1 MSLFHLNWLA
11 KQRRRLNEQCY
22 ELYRILDAP
31 RVWYSIN
38 TDCHDQY
45 DDVTSA
51 SFPTGYI
58 FTFNIALSLVVLLA
72 VIYSE
77 RPLDFAVFPTVILV
91 ATLLRLALN
100 VASTR
105 VVLLNGHNGTDAAG
119 QVIKS
124 FGEVVIGGN
133 YTVGIVV
140 FIILVVI
147 NFVVVTK
154 GAGRVSEVSA
164 RFTLDALPGK
174 QMAIDADLNAGLI
187 NQEQAIKR
195 RTEVAQE
202 ADFYGSMDGASK
214 FVRGD
219 AIAGIL
225 VLIINI
231 VGGLIIGIF
240 QYNMNFNDAVH
251 NYILLTVGDGL
262 VAQVPSLLLST
273 AAAIIVTRVSSAQN
287 MGQAVISQVFAKPR
301 SLVIAAAII
310 GLIGIIPGMPH
321 IAFILLSAGLA
332 GIAYLF
338 INQEKVKRDQQ
349 DKEQNEFSQISDSK
363 LSELSWDDV
372 NPVDVI
378 GLEVGYRLIPM
389 VDNAQGGIL
398 LSRIKGVRKKIS
410 QELGFLIPSVHV
422 RDNLDLKP
430 NHYRLS
436 LAGVIMGESMIHP
449 DKWLAINP
457 GQVFG
462 NLEGIP
468 TRDPA
473 FGMDAV
479 WINENQKEKAHT
491 LGYTVVDASTVVA
504 THLSMILEQNSQQLL
519 GYEETQQ
526 LLDKLAISSPKL
538 VKELVPD
545 GLTLGMVSKV
555 LQGLLSEHIPLTDI
569 RTIVETLA
577 EYASKSKDTEYLI
590 SQVRIALSRL
600 ITQKISGLN
609 EELPIITLKPELEQL
624 LHNTLQ
630 NSGHGGV
637 SFEPGMADK
646 IQQALIQF
654 AAQQQA
660 KQESSVLVVQPS
672 IRTVLAR
679 FVRTIS
685 SDFHVLSYQEIPDNK
700 QIRIIGTVG

>member
-1 MSLFHLNWLA
+1 MNNVMNYIEYWMRQGFGTPL
-11 KQRRRLNEQCY
+11 
-22 ELYRILDAP
+22 ILIVMISMMMLPLPPFLLD
-31 RVWYSIN
+31 I
-38 TDCHDQY
+38 
-45 DDVTSA
+45 
-51 SFPTGYI
+51 F

-338 INQEKVKRDQQ
+338 INQEKIKREQQ
-349 DKEQNEFSQISDSK
+349 DKEQNEFSQTSDSK
-363 LSELSWDDV
+363 QSELSWDDV

-457 GQVFG
+457 GQIFG

-624 LHNTLQ
+624 LHNTIQ

>member
-1 MSLFHLNWLA
+1 MNNIMNYIEYWMRQGFGTPL
-11 KQRRRLNEQCY
+11 
-22 ELYRILDAP
+22 ILIVMISMMMLPLPPFLLD
-31 RVWYSIN
+31 I
-38 TDCHDQY
+38 
-45 DDVTSA
+45 
-51 SFPTGYI
+51 F

-338 INQEKVKRDQQ
+338 INQEKVKREQQ
-349 DKEQNEFSQISDSK
+349 DKEQNEFSQTSDSK

-457 GQVFG
+457 GQIFG

-468 TRDPA
+468 ARDPA

-624 LHNTLQ
+624 LHNTIQ

>member
-1 MSLFHLNWLA
+1 MTNVLHYLHYWMRQGLGTPLMLVIMLSMMMLPLPPFL
-11 KQRRRLNEQCY
+11 
-22 ELYRILDAP
+22 LD
-31 RVWYSIN
+31 I
-38 TDCHDQY
+38 
-45 DDVTSA
+45 
-51 SFPTGYI
+51 F

-77 RPLDFAVFPTVILV
+77 RPLDFAVFPTVILL

-105 VVLLNGHNGTDAAG
+105 VVLLHGHNGTHAAG
-119 QVIKS
+119 QVIES

-133 YTVGIVV
+133 YTVGLVV

-164 RFTLDALPGK
+164 RFTLDSLPGK

-219 AIAGIL
+219 AVAGIL
-225 VLIINI
+225 VLVINI
-231 VGGLIIGIF
+231 VGGLIIGIL
-240 QYNMNFNDAVH
+240 QHGMTLTDALH
-251 NYILLTVGDGL
+251 NYILLTIGDGL
-262 VAQVPSLLLST
+262 VAQVPSLILST

-287 MGQAVISQVFAKPR
+287 MGNAVITQVFSKPR
-301 SLVIAAAII
+301 SLIIAAAII
-310 GLIGIIPGMPH
+310 GMIGIIPGMPH
-321 IAFILLSAGLA
+321 IAFLLLAAGLG

-338 INQEKVKRDQQ
+338 INQEKETRKMQVDHEADLIQAA
-349 DKEQNEFSQISDSK
+349 DPTAT
-363 LSELSWDDV
+363 ELSWDDV

-378 GLEVGYRLIPM
+378 SLEVGYRLIPL
-389 VDNAQGGIL
+389 VDNAQGGVL

-410 QELGFLIPSVHV
+410 QELGFLIPSVHI

-436 LAGVIMGESMIHP
+436 LAGVIMGEAAIHP
-449 DKWLAINP
+449 DRWLAINP

-462 NLEGIP
+462 ELEGIQG
-468 TRDPA
+468 RDPA

-479 WINENQKEKAHT
+479 WINESQKEQAHT

-504 THLSMILEQNSQQLL
+504 THLSQILDLNSQQLL

-545 GLTLGMVSKV
+545 GLSLGMVSKV
-555 LQGLLSEHIPLTDI
+555 LQGLLLEHIPLTDI

-577 EYASKSKDTEYLI
+577 ENAPKSKETEFLI
-590 SQVRIALSRL
+590 SQVRISLSRL

-624 LHNTLQ
+624 LQNTIQ
-630 NSGHGGV
+630 SSGSAGV

-646 IQQALIQF
+646 IQTSLAQF
-654 AAQQQA
+654 AAQQQS
-660 KQESSVLVVQPS
+660 KQESTVLVVQPG
-672 IRTVLAR
+672 IRAVLAR
-679 FVRTIS
+679 FVRNIS
-685 SDFHVLSYQEIPDNK
+685 NDFHVLSYQEIPDNK

>member
-1 MSLFHLNWLA
+1 MNYIEYWMRQGFGTPL
-11 KQRRRLNEQCY
+11 
-22 ELYRILDAP
+22 ILIVMISMMMLPLPPFLLD
-31 RVWYSIN
+31 I
-38 TDCHDQY
+38 
-45 DDVTSA
+45 
-51 SFPTGYI
+51 F

-338 INQEKVKRDQQ
+338 INQEKVKREQQ
-349 DKEQNEFSQISDSK
+349 DKEQNEFSQTSDSK

-457 GQVFG
+457 GQIFG

-624 LHNTLQ
+624 LHNTIQ

>member
-1 MSLFHLNWLA
+1 MNNVMNYIEYWMRQGFGTPL
-11 KQRRRLNEQCY
+11 
-22 ELYRILDAP
+22 ILIVMISMMMLPLPPFLLD
-31 RVWYSIN
+31 I
-38 TDCHDQY
+38 
-45 DDVTSA
+45 
-51 SFPTGYI
+51 F

-338 INQEKVKRDQQ
+338 INKEKVKRERQ

-363 LSELSWDDV
+363 VSELSWDDV

-685 SDFHVLSYQEIPDNK
+685 NDFHVLSYQEIPDNK

>member
-1 MSLFHLNWLA
+1 MIAALHYIQFWMRQGLGTPLMLVIMLSMMMLPLPTFL
-11 KQRRRLNEQCY
+11 
-22 ELYRILDAP
+22 LD
-31 RVWYSIN
+31 V
-38 TDCHDQY
+38 
-45 DDVTSA
+45 
-51 SFPTGYI
+51 F

-77 RPLDFAVFPTVILV
+77 RPLDFAVFPTVILL

-119 QVIKS
+119 QVIQS

-133 YTVGIVV
+133 YTVGLVV

-164 RFTLDALPGK
+164 RFTLDSLPGK

-195 RTEVAQE
+195 RTDVAQE

-219 AIAGIL
+219 AVAGIL
-225 VLIINI
+225 VLVINI
-231 VGGLIIGIF
+231 VGGLIIGVL
-240 QYNMNFNDAVH
+240 QHGMSLTDALH
-251 NYILLTVGDGL
+251 NYILLTIGDGL
-262 VAQVPSLLLST
+262 VAQVPSIVLST

-287 MGQAVISQVFAKPR
+287 MGKEVLSQVFANPR
-301 SLVIAAAII
+301 SLIIASAII

-321 IAFILLSAGLA
+321 IAFILLAAGLA

-338 INQEKVKRDQQ
+338 IKQAKEKKDLQIN
-349 DKEQNEFSQISDSK
+349 KENELTQMKDPVA
-363 LSELSWDDV
+363 SELSWDDV

-378 GLEVGYRLIPM
+378 SLEVGYRLIPL
-389 VDNAQGGIL
+389 VDSAQGGVL
-398 LSRIKGVRKKIS
+398 LSRIKGVRKKTS
-410 QELGFLIPSVHV
+410 QELGFLIPSVHI

-430 NHYRLS
+430 DHYRIS
-436 LAGVIMGESMIHP
+436 LAGVVMGESAIHP

-462 NLEGIP
+462 ALEGIP
-468 TRDPA
+468 GRDPA
-473 FGMDAV
+473 FGMEAV
-479 WINENQKEKAHT
+479 WINENQKEQAHT

-504 THLSMILEQNSQQLL
+504 THLSQIVDLNSQQLL

-526 LLDKLAISSPKL
+526 LLDKLAVNSPKL
-538 VKELVPD
+538 VKELVPE
-545 GLTLGMVSKV
+545 GLSLGMVSKV
-555 LQGLLSEHIPLTDI
+555 LQGLLIERIPLTDI

-577 EYASKSKDTEYLI
+577 ENAPKSKDSEFLI

-600 ITQKISGLN
+600 ITQKISGLD

-624 LHNTLQ
+624 LQSTIQ
-630 NSGHGGV
+630 NSGTGGV

-646 IQQALIQF
+646 IQNSLAQF

-660 KQESSVLVVQPS
+660 KQESSVLVVQPA
-672 IRTVLAR
+672 IRSVLAR
-679 FVRTIS
+679 FVRNIS
-685 SDFHVLSYQEIPDNK
+685 NDFHVLSYQEIPDNK

>member
-1 MSLFHLNWLA
+1 MIAALNFINHWMRQGLGTP
-11 KQRRRLNEQCY
+11 LV
-22 ELYRILDAP
+22 LVIMLSMMMLPLPPFLLDM
-31 RVWYSIN
+31 
-38 TDCHDQY
+38 
-45 DDVTSA
+45 
-51 SFPTGYI
+51 F

-77 RPLDFAVFPTVILV
+77 RPLDFAVFPTVILI
-91 ATLLRLALN
+91 ATLLRLSLN

-105 VVLLNGHNGTDAAG
+105 VVLLNGHTGTDAAG

-133 YTVGIVV
+133 YTVGLVV

-164 RFTLDALPGK
+164 RFTLDSLPGK

-195 RTEVAQE
+195 RTDVAKE

-219 AIAGIL
+219 AVAGIL
-225 VLIINI
+225 VLVINI
-231 VGGLIIGIF
+231 VGGLIIGIL
-240 QYNMNFNDAVH
+240 QHGMSLTNALH
-251 NYILLTVGDGL
+251 NYILLTIGDGL
-262 VAQVPSLLLST
+262 VAQVPSLVLST

-287 MGQAVISQVFAKPR
+287 MGSEVFTQVFSNPR
-301 SLVIAAAII
+301 SLIIASAII
-310 GLIGIIPGMPH
+310 GLIGLIPGMPH
-321 IAFILLSAGLA
+321 IAFILLSVGLA

-338 INQEKVKRDQQ
+338 IKQAKAKTEQAKEESQLTQVKDP
-349 DKEQNEFSQISDSK
+349 IA
-363 LSELSWDDV
+363 SELSWDDV

-378 GLEVGYRLIPM
+378 SLEVGYRLIPL
-389 VDNAQGGIL
+389 VDSEQGGVL
-398 LSRIKGVRKKIS
+398 LSRIKGVRKKTS
-410 QELGFLIPSVHV
+410 QELGFLIPSVHI

-436 LAGVIMGESMIHP
+436 LAGVVMGEAAIHP

-462 NLEGIP
+462 VLEGIN
-468 TRDPA
+468 TQDPS
-473 FGMDAV
+473 FGMEAV
-479 WINENQKEKAHT
+479 WINENQKEQAHT

-504 THLSMILEQNSQQLL
+504 THLSQILEYNSQQLL

-555 LQGLLSEHIPLTDI
+555 LQGLLVEHIPLTDI
-569 RTIVETLA
+569 RTIIETLA
-577 EYASKSKDTEYLI
+577 ENAPKSKESDFLI

-624 LHNTLQ
+624 LQNTIQ
-630 NSGHGGV
+630 HSGPGGV

-646 IQQALIQF
+646 IQQSLLQF
-654 AAQQQA
+654 AAQQQE
-660 KQESSVLVVQPS
+660 KQERSVLVVQPG
-672 IRTVLAR
+672 IRAVLAR
-679 FVRTIS
+679 FVRNIS
-685 SDFHVLSYQEIPDNK
+685 NDFHVLSYQEIPDNK
-700 QIRIIGTVG
+700 QIRIVGTVG

>member
-1 MSLFHLNWLA
+1 MNNIMNYIEYWMRQGFGTPL
-11 KQRRRLNEQCY
+11 
-22 ELYRILDAP
+22 ILIVMISMMMLPLPPFLLD
-31 RVWYSIN
+31 I
-38 TDCHDQY
+38 
-45 DDVTSA
+45 
-51 SFPTGYI
+51 F

-240 QYNMNFNDAVH
+240 QYNMNFNDAAH

-338 INQEKVKRDQQ
+338 INQEKVKREQQ
-349 DKEQNEFSQISDSK
+349 DKEQNEFSQTSDSK

-457 GQVFG
+457 GQIFG

-624 LHNTLQ
+624 LHNTIQ

>member
-1 MSLFHLNWLA
+1 MNNVMNYIEYWMRQGFGTPL
-11 KQRRRLNEQCY
+11 
-22 ELYRILDAP
+22 ILIVMISMMMLPLPPFLLD
-31 RVWYSIN
+31 I
-38 TDCHDQY
+38 
-45 DDVTSA
+45 
-51 SFPTGYI
+51 F

-338 INQEKVKRDQQ
+338 INQEKIKREQQ
-349 DKEQNEFSQISDSK
+349 DKEQNEFSQTSDSK
-363 LSELSWDDV
+363 QSELSWDDV

-685 SDFHVLSYQEIPDNK
+685 NDFHVLSYQEIPDNK

>member
-1 MSLFHLNWLA
+1 MMMLPLPPFL
-11 KQRRRLNEQCY
+11 
-22 ELYRILDAP
+22 LD
-31 RVWYSIN
+31 I
-38 TDCHDQY
+38 
-45 DDVTSA
+45 
-51 SFPTGYI
+51 F

-338 INQEKVKRDQQ
+338 INQEKVKREQQ
-349 DKEQNEFSQISDSK
+349 DKEQNEFSQTSDSK

-685 SDFHVLSYQEIPDNK
+685 NDFHVLSYQEIPDNK

>member
-1 MSLFHLNWLA
+1 MNNVMNYIEYWMRQGFGTPL
-11 KQRRRLNEQCY
+11 
-22 ELYRILDAP
+22 ILIVMISMMMLPLPPFLLD
-31 RVWYSIN
+31 I
-38 TDCHDQY
+38 
-45 DDVTSA
+45 
-51 SFPTGYI
+51 F

-338 INQEKVKRDQQ
+338 INQEKVKREKQ
-349 DKEQNEFSQISDSK
+349 DKEQNEFSQTSDSK

-685 SDFHVLSYQEIPDNK
+685 NDFHVLSYQEIPDNK

>member
-1 MSLFHLNWLA
+1 MNNVINYIEYWMRQGFGTPL
-11 KQRRRLNEQCY
+11 
-22 ELYRILDAP
+22 ILIVMISMMMLPLPPFLLD
-31 RVWYSIN
+31 I
-38 TDCHDQY
+38 
-45 DDVTSA
+45 
-51 SFPTGYI
+51 F

-338 INQEKVKRDQQ
+338 IKQEKVKREKQ
-349 DKEQNEFSQISDSK
+349 DKEQNEFSQVSDSK
-363 LSELSWDDV
+363 VSELSWDDV

-378 GLEVGYRLIPM
+378 GLEVGYRLISM

-436 LAGVIMGESMIHP
+436 LAGVVMGESMIHP

-462 NLEGIP
+462 DLEGIP

-479 WINENQKEKAHT
+479 WISESQKEQAHT

-526 LLDKLAISSPKL
+526 LLDKLALSSPKL

-545 GLTLGMVSKV
+545 GLSLGMVSKV

-624 LHNTLQ
+624 LHNTIQ
-630 NSGHGGV
+630 SSGHGGI

-646 IQQALIQF
+646 IQQALVQF

-685 SDFHVLSYQEIPDNK
+685 NDFHVLSYQEIPDNK

>member
-1 MSLFHLNWLA
+1 MTAALHYLQYWMRQGLGTPLMLVIMLSMMMLPLPTFL
-11 KQRRRLNEQCY
+11 
-22 ELYRILDAP
+22 LD
-31 RVWYSIN
+31 I
-38 TDCHDQY
+38 
-45 DDVTSA
+45 
-51 SFPTGYI
+51 F

-77 RPLDFAVFPTVILV
+77 RPLDFAVFPTVILL

-119 QVIKS
+119 QVIRS

-133 YTVGIVV
+133 YTVGLVV

-195 RTEVAQE
+195 RTDVARE

-219 AIAGIL
+219 AVAGIL
-225 VLIINI
+225 VLVINI
-231 VGGLIIGIF
+231 VGGLIIGVLQHGMSIT
-240 QYNMNFNDAVH
+240 DALH
-251 NYILLTVGDGL
+251 NYILLTIGDGL
-262 VAQVPSLLLST
+262 VAQVPSIVLST

-287 MGQAVISQVFAKPR
+287 MGKEVLSQVFSNPR
-301 SLVIAAAII
+301 SIIIASAII

-338 INQEKVKRDQQ
+338 IKQAKEKTEQQ
-349 DKEQNEFSQISDSK
+349 VDKESELIQMKDPAVT
-363 LSELSWDDV
+363 ELSWDDV

-378 GLEVGYRLIPM
+378 SLEVGYRLIPL
-389 VDNAQGGIL
+389 VDSAQGGVL

-410 QELGFLIPSVHV
+410 QELGFLIPSVHI

-430 NHYRLS
+430 HHYRLS
-436 LAGVIMGESMIHP
+436 LAGVIMGESAIHP

-462 NLEGIP
+462 VLEGIP
-468 TRDPA
+468 GRDPA
-473 FGMDAV
+473 FGMEAV
-479 WINENQKEKAHT
+479 WINESQKEQAHT

-504 THLSMILEQNSQQLL
+504 THLSQILEQNSQQLL

-526 LLDKLAISSPKL
+526 LLDKLAVNSPKL
-538 VKELVPD
+538 VKELIPD
-545 GLTLGMVSKV
+545 GLSLGMVSKV
-555 LQGLLSEHIPLTDI
+555 LQGLLIEHIPLTDI
-569 RTIVETLA
+569 RTIVENLA
-577 EYASKSKDTEYLI
+577 ENAPKSKDTEFLI
-590 SQVRIALSRL
+590 SQVRISLSRL

-624 LHNTLQ
+624 LQNTIQ
-630 NSGHGGV
+630 NSGTSGV

-646 IQQALIQF
+646 IQQSLIQF

-660 KQESSVLVVQPS
+660 KQESSVLVVQPG
-672 IRTVLAR
+672 IRSVLAR
-679 FVRTIS
+679 FVRNIS
-685 SDFHVLSYQEIPDNK
+685 NDFHVLSYQEIPDNK
-700 QIRIIGTVG
+700 QIKIIGTVG

>member
-1 MSLFHLNWLA
+1 MRQGFGTPL
-11 KQRRRLNEQCY
+11 
-22 ELYRILDAP
+22 ILIVMISMMMLPLPPFLLD
-31 RVWYSIN
+31 I
-38 TDCHDQY
+38 
-45 DDVTSA
+45 
-51 SFPTGYI
+51 F

-338 INQEKVKRDQQ
+338 INQEKVKREQQ
-349 DKEQNEFSQISDSK
+349 DKEQNEFSQTSDSK

-685 SDFHVLSYQEIPDNK
+685 NDFHVLSYQEIPDNK

>member
-1 MSLFHLNWLA
+1 MSNTKSAWQHVQFWMRQGLGTPLMLVVM
-11 KQRRRLNEQCY
+11 LGMM
-22 ELYRILDAP
+22 ILP
-31 RVWYSIN
+31 LPPFLL
-38 TDCHDQY
+38 
-45 DDVTSA
+45 DV
-51 SFPTGYI
+51 F

-77 RPLDFAVFPTVILV
+77 RPLDFAVFPTVILL

-119 QVIKS
+119 HVIQS

-133 YTVGIVV
+133 YTVGLVV
-140 FIILVVI
+140 FMILLVI

-164 RFTLDALPGK
+164 RFTLDSLPGK

-195 RTEVAQE
+195 RLEVAQE

-219 AIAGIL
+219 AVAGIL
-225 VLIINI
+225 ILVVNII
-231 VGGLIIGIF
+231 GGLIIGVF
-240 QYNMNFNDAVH
+240 QHSMSISDALH
-251 NYILLTVGDGL
+251 NYILLTIGDGL
-262 VAQVPSLLLST
+262 VAQVPSLVLST

-287 MGQAVISQVFAKPR
+287 MGHAVISQVVANPR
-301 SLVIAAAII
+301 SLIIASAIL
-310 GLIGIIPGMPH
+310 GVIGIIPGMPH
-321 IAFILLSAGLA
+321 VAFVLLSVGLA
-332 GIAYLF
+332 GMAYLF
-338 INQEKVKRDQQ
+338 AQQEKEKQKKKVVKESEAPTAQTP
-349 DKEQNEFSQISDSK
+349 SMST
-363 LSELSWDDV
+363 ELSWDDV

-378 GLEVGYRLIPM
+378 SLEVGYRLIPL
-389 VDNAQGGIL
+389 VDNSQGGVL
-398 LSRIKGVRKKIS
+398 LARIKGIRKKIS

-430 NHYRLS
+430 NQYRIS
-436 LAGVIMGESMIHP
+436 LAGVIMGEAIIHP
-449 DKWLAINP
+449 DRSLAINS

-462 NLEGIP
+462 ELDGIKG
-468 TRDPA
+468 RDPA
-473 FGMDAV
+473 FGMEAV
-479 WINENQKEKAHT
+479 WITEGQKEQAHT
-491 LGYTVVDASTVVA
+491 LGYTVVDVSTVVA
-504 THLSMILEQNSQQLL
+504 THLSQILERNSQQLL

-545 GLTLGMVSKV
+545 GLTLGMVNKV
-555 LQGLLSEHIPLTDI
+555 LQGLLAEHIPLTDI

-577 EYASKSKDTEYLI
+577 EMAPKSKDSEFLI

-600 ITQKISGLN
+600 ITQKISGMN

-624 LHNTLQ
+624 LQNTIQ
-630 NSGHGGV
+630 SGNSNGV

-646 IQQALIQF
+646 IQHSLAQLAM
-654 AAQQQA
+654 QQQA
-660 KQESSVLVVQPS
+660 KQESSVLVVQPG
-672 IRTVLAR
+672 IRSVLAR
-679 FVRTIS
+679 FVRNIS
-685 SDFHVLSYQEIPDNK
+685 HDFHVLSYQEIPDNK

>member
-1 MSLFHLNWLA
+1 MNNVMNYIEYWMRQGFGTPL
-11 KQRRRLNEQCY
+11 
-22 ELYRILDAP
+22 ILIVMISMMMLPLPPFLLD
-31 RVWYSIN
+31 I
-38 TDCHDQY
+38 
-45 DDVTSA
+45 
-51 SFPTGYI
+51 F

-338 INQEKVKRDQQ
+338 INQEKVKREQQ
-349 DKEQNEFSQISDSK
+349 DKEQNEFSQTSDSK

-685 SDFHVLSYQEIPDNK
+685 NDFHVLSYQEIPDNK

>member
-1 MSLFHLNWLA
+1 MNNVMNYIEYWMRQGFGTPL
-11 KQRRRLNEQCY
+11 
-22 ELYRILDAP
+22 ILIVMISMMMLPLPPFLLD
-31 RVWYSIN
+31 I
-38 TDCHDQY
+38 
-45 DDVTSA
+45 
-51 SFPTGYI
+51 F

>member
-1 MSLFHLNWLA
+1 MNNIMNYIEYWMRQGFGTPL
-11 KQRRRLNEQCY
+11 
-22 ELYRILDAP
+22 ILIVMISMMMLPLPPFLLD
-31 RVWYSIN
+31 I
-38 TDCHDQY
+38 
-45 DDVTSA
+45 
-51 SFPTGYI
+51 F

-338 INQEKVKRDQQ
+338 INQEKVKREQQ
-349 DKEQNEFSQISDSK
+349 DKEQNEFSQTSDSK

-457 GQVFG
+457 GQIFG

-473 FGMDAV
+473 FGIDAV

-624 LHNTLQ
+624 LHNTIQ

>member
-1 MSLFHLNWLA
+1 MNNVINYIEYWMRQGFGTPL
-11 KQRRRLNEQCY
+11 
-22 ELYRILDAP
+22 ILIVMISMMMLPLPPFLLD
-31 RVWYSIN
+31 I
-38 TDCHDQY
+38 
-45 DDVTSA
+45 
-51 SFPTGYI
+51 F

-338 INQEKVKRDQQ
+338 IKQEKVKREKQ
-349 DKEQNEFSQISDSK
+349 DKEQNEFSQVSDSK
-363 LSELSWDDV
+363 VSELSWDDV

-436 LAGVIMGESMIHP
+436 LAGVVMGESMIHP

-462 NLEGIP
+462 DLEGIP

-479 WINENQKEKAHT
+479 WISESQKEQAHT

-526 LLDKLAISSPKL
+526 LLDKLALSSPKL

-545 GLTLGMVSKV
+545 GLSLGMVSKV

-624 LHNTLQ
+624 LHNTIQ
-630 NSGHGGV
+630 SSGYGGI

-646 IQQALIQF
+646 IQQALVQF

-685 SDFHVLSYQEIPDNK
+685 NDFHVLSYQEIPDNK

>member
-1 MSLFHLNWLA
+1 MNNVMNYIEYWMRQGFGTPL
-11 KQRRRLNEQCY
+11 
-22 ELYRILDAP
+22 ILIVMISMMMLPLPPFLLD
-31 RVWYSIN
+31 I
-38 TDCHDQY
+38 
-45 DDVTSA
+45 
-51 SFPTGYI
+51 F

-321 IAFILLSAGLA
+321 VAFILLSAGLA

-338 INQEKVKRDQQ
+338 IKQEKVKLEEQN
-349 DKEQNEFSQISDSK
+349 KEQNEFSQVSDSK
-363 LSELSWDDV
+363 VSELSWDDV

-457 GQVFG
+457 GQIFG

-624 LHNTLQ
+624 LHNTIQ

>member
-1 MSLFHLNWLA
+1 MNNVINYIEYWMRQGFGTPL
-11 KQRRRLNEQCY
+11 
-22 ELYRILDAP
+22 ILIVMISMMMLPLPPFLLD
-31 RVWYSIN
+31 I
-38 TDCHDQY
+38 
-45 DDVTSA
+45 
-51 SFPTGYI
+51 F

-338 INQEKVKRDQQ
+338 IKQEKVKREKQ
-349 DKEQNEFSQISDSK
+349 DKEQNEFSQVSDSK
-363 LSELSWDDV
+363 VSELSWDDV

-436 LAGVIMGESMIHP
+436 LAGVVMGESMIHP

-462 NLEGIP
+462 DLEGIP

-479 WINENQKEKAHT
+479 WISESQKEQAHT

-526 LLDKLAISSPKL
+526 LLDKLALSSPKL

-545 GLTLGMVSKV
+545 GLSLGMVSKV

-624 LHNTLQ
+624 LHNTIQ
-630 NSGHGGV
+630 SSGHGGI

-646 IQQALIQF
+646 IQQALVQF

-685 SDFHVLSYQEIPDNK
+685 NDFHVLSYQEIPDNK

>member
-1 MSLFHLNWLA
+1 MHYIQFWMRQGLGTPLMLVIMLSMM
-11 KQRRRLNEQCY
+11 
-22 ELYRILDAP
+22 ILPLPPFLLD
-31 RVWYSIN
+31 I
-38 TDCHDQY
+38 
-45 DDVTSA
+45 
-51 SFPTGYI
+51 F

-77 RPLDFAVFPTVILV
+77 RPLDFAVFPTVILL

-119 QVIKS
+119 QVIQS

-133 YTVGIVV
+133 YTVGLVV

-164 RFTLDALPGK
+164 RFTLDSLPGK

-195 RTEVAQE
+195 RTDVAQE

-219 AIAGIL
+219 AVAGIL
-225 VLIINI
+225 VLVINI
-231 VGGLIIGIF
+231 VGGLIIGVL
-240 QYNMNFNDAVH
+240 QHGMSLTDALH
-251 NYILLTVGDGL
+251 NYILLTIGDGL
-262 VAQVPSLLLST
+262 VAQVPSIVLST

-287 MGQAVISQVFAKPR
+287 MGKEVLSQVFANPR
-301 SLVIAAAII
+301 SLIIASAII

-321 IAFILLSAGLA
+321 IAFILLAAGLA

-338 INQEKVKRDQQ
+338 IRQAKEKSDLQM
-349 DKEQNEFSQISDSK
+349 DKENELTQLKDPVV
-363 LSELSWDDV
+363 SELSWDDV

-378 GLEVGYRLIPM
+378 SLEVGYRLIPL
-389 VDNAQGGIL
+389 VDSAQGGVL
-398 LSRIKGVRKKIS
+398 LSRIKGVRKKTS
-410 QELGFLIPSVHV
+410 QELGFLIPSVHI

-430 NHYRLS
+430 NHYRIS
-436 LAGVIMGESMIHP
+436 LAGVIMGEAAIHP
-449 DKWLAINP
+449 DRWLAINP

-462 NLEGIP
+462 ALEGIP
-468 TRDPA
+468 GRDPA

-479 WINENQKEKAHT
+479 WINENQKEQAHT

-504 THLSMILEQNSQQLL
+504 THLSQIVDLNSQQLL

-526 LLDKLAISSPKL
+526 LLDKLAVNSPKL

-545 GLTLGMVSKV
+545 GLSLGMVSKV
-555 LQGLLSEHIPLTDI
+555 LQGLLIERIPLTDI

-577 EYASKSKDTEYLI
+577 ENAPKSKDSEFLI

-600 ITQKISGLN
+600 ITQKISGLD

-624 LHNTLQ
+624 LQNTIQ
-630 NSGHGGV
+630 NSGAGGV

-646 IQQALIQF
+646 IQNSLAQF

-660 KQESSVLVVQPS
+660 KQESSVLVVQPA
-672 IRTVLAR
+672 IRSVLAR
-679 FVRTIS
+679 FVRNIS
-685 SDFHVLSYQEIPDNK
+685 NDFHVLSYQEIPDNK

>member
-1 MSLFHLNWLA
+1 MNNVMNYIEYWMRQGFGTPL
-11 KQRRRLNEQCY
+11 
-22 ELYRILDAP
+22 ILIVMISMMMLPLPPFLLD
-31 RVWYSIN
+31 I
-38 TDCHDQY
+38 
-45 DDVTSA
+45 
-51 SFPTGYI
+51 F

-231 VGGLIIGIF
+231 VGGLIIGVF
-240 QYNMNFNDAVH
+240 QYNMNINDAVH

-321 IAFILLSAGLA
+321 VAFILLSAGLA

-338 INQEKVKRDQQ
+338 IKQEKVKLEEQN
-349 DKEQNEFSQISDSK
+349 KEQNEFSQVSDSK
-363 LSELSWDDV
+363 VSELSWDDV

-462 NLEGIP
+462 DLEGIP

-479 WINENQKEKAHT
+479 WISESQKEQAHT
-491 LGYTVVDASTVVA
+491 LGYTVVDASTVIA
-504 THLSMILEQNSQQLL
+504 THLSLILEQNSQQLL

-545 GLTLGMVSKV
+545 GLSLGMVSKV

-624 LHNTLQ
+624 LHNTIQ
-630 NSGHGGV
+630 NSGHGGI

-646 IQQALIQF
+646 IQHALIQF

-685 SDFHVLSYQEIPDNK
+685 NDFHVLSYQEIPDNK

>member
-1 MSLFHLNWLA
+1 MEAIHYLQSWMRQGLGTPLVLIVMLSMMMLPLPPFL
-11 KQRRRLNEQCY
+11 
-22 ELYRILDAP
+22 LD
-31 RVWYSIN
+31 I
-38 TDCHDQY
+38 
-45 DDVTSA
+45 
-51 SFPTGYI
+51 F

-72 VIYSE
+72 VVYSE
-77 RPLDFAVFPTVILV
+77 RPLDFAVFPTVILL

-119 QVIKS
+119 HVIQS

-133 YTVGIVV
+133 YTVGLVV

-164 RFTLDALPGK
+164 RFTLDSLPGK

-187 NQEQAIKR
+187 NQDQAIKR

-225 VLIINI
+225 ILVVNII
-231 VGGLIIGIF
+231 GGLIIGIL
-240 QYNMNFNDAVH
+240 QHNMSFSDALH
-251 NYILLTVGDGL
+251 NYILLTIGDGL
-262 VAQVPSLLLST
+262 VAQVPSLVLST

-287 MGQAVISQVFAKPR
+287 MGQAVLAQVIAKPR
-301 SLVIAAAII
+301 SLIIASVIL
-310 GLIGIIPGMPH
+310 GMIGIIPGMPH
-321 IAFILLSAGLA
+321 VAFIILSMGLA
-332 GIAYLF
+332 GIAYLL
-338 INQEKVKRDQQ
+338 IAQEKEKSKQATEKEMVNQQVK
-349 DKEQNEFSQISDSK
+349 EPLIT
-363 LSELSWDDV
+363 ELSWDDV

-378 GLEVGYRLIPM
+378 SLEVGYRLIPL
-389 VDNAQGGIL
+389 VDNAQGGVL
-398 LSRIKGVRKKIS
+398 LSRIKGIRKKIS
-410 QELGFLIPSVHV
+410 QELGFLIPSVHI

-430 NHYRLS
+430 NHYRIS
-436 LAGVIMGESMIHP
+436 LAGVVMGEAPIHP
-449 DKWLAINP
+449 DRWLAINP

-462 NLEGIP
+462 AIEGIP
-468 TRDPA
+468 GKDPA

-479 WINENQKEKAHT
+479 WIHENQKEQAHT

-504 THLSMILEQNSQQLL
+504 THISQILESNSQQLL

-526 LLDKLAISSPKL
+526 LLDKLALTSPKL

-545 GLTLGMVSKV
+545 GLSLGMISKV
-555 LQGLLSEHIPLTDI
+555 LQGLLIERIPLTDI
-569 RTIVETLA
+569 RTILETLA
-577 EYASKSKDTEYLI
+577 ENAPRSKDPDYLI
-590 SQVRIALSRL
+590 GQVRIALSRL

-624 LHNTLQ
+624 LHNTIQ
-630 NSGHGGV
+630 SSGPGGV

-646 IQQALIQF
+646 IQHSLAQL
-654 AAQQQA
+654 AQQQ
-660 KQESSVLVVQPS
+660 QSRHESSVLVVQPA
-672 IRTVLAR
+672 IRSVLAR
-679 FVRTIS
+679 FVRNIS
-685 SDFHVLSYQEIPDNK
+685 NDFHVLSYQEIPDNK
-700 QIRIIGTVG
+700 QIRIVGTVG

>member
-1 MSLFHLNWLA
+1 MNNVMNYIEYWMRQGFGTPL
-11 KQRRRLNEQCY
+11 
-22 ELYRILDAP
+22 ILIVMISMMMLPLPPFLLD
-31 RVWYSIN
+31 I
-38 TDCHDQY
+38 
-45 DDVTSA
+45 
-51 SFPTGYI
+51 F

-338 INQEKVKRDQQ
+338 INQEKVKREQQ
-349 DKEQNEFSQISDSK
+349 DKEQNEFSQTSDSK

-630 NSGHGGV
+630 NSGQGGV

-685 SDFHVLSYQEIPDNK
+685 NDFHVLSYQEIPDNK

>member
-1 MSLFHLNWLA
+1 MNNLIQHLSYWMRQGLGTP
-11 KQRRRLNEQCY
+11 LM
-22 ELYRILDAP
+22 LVIMLSMMMLPLPPFLLD
-31 RVWYSIN
+31 I
-38 TDCHDQY
+38 
-45 DDVTSA
+45 
-51 SFPTGYI
+51 F

-77 RPLDFAVFPTVILV
+77 RPLDFAVFPTVILL

-105 VVLLNGHNGTDAAG
+105 VVLLNGHNGTNAAG
-119 QVIKS
+119 QVIES

-133 YTVGIVV
+133 YTVGLVV

-195 RTEVAQE
+195 RTDVAQE

-225 VLIINI
+225 ILVINI
-231 VGGLIIGIF
+231 VGGLIIGML
-240 QYNMNFNDAVH
+240 QHGMSLSDALH
-251 NYILLTVGDGL
+251 NYILLTIGDGL
-262 VAQVPSLLLST
+262 VAQVPSLVLST

-287 MGQAVISQVFAKPR
+287 MGNALLAQVFSQPK
-301 SLVIAAAII
+301 SLIIAAGVI

-321 IAFILLSAGLA
+321 IAFLLLAAGLG

-338 INQEKVKRDQQ
+338 MNQEKAKKLQEA
-349 DKEQNEFSQISDSK
+349 EQKIEQTQTVDPTIT
-363 LSELSWDDV
+363 ELSWDDV

-378 GLEVGYRLIPM
+378 SLEVGYRLIPL
-389 VDNAQGGIL
+389 VDSAQGGVL

-410 QELGFLIPSVHV
+410 QELGFLIPSVHI

-430 NHYRLS
+430 NYYRLS
-436 LAGVIMGESMIHP
+436 LAGVVMGEAEIHP
-449 DKWLAINP
+449 DRWMAINP

-462 NLEGIP
+462 ELEGIAGF
-468 TRDPA
+468 DPA
-473 FGMDAV
+473 FGMEAI
-479 WINENQKEKAHT
+479 WITEGQKEQAHT
-491 LGYTVVDASTVVA
+491 LGYTVVDASTVIA
-504 THLSMILEQNSQQLL
+504 THLSQILDLNSQQLL

-545 GLTLGMVSKV
+545 GLSLGMVSKV
-555 LQGLLSEHIPLTDI
+555 LQGLLIERIPLTDI

-577 EYASKSKDTEYLI
+577 ENAPKSKETDFLI
-590 SQVRIALSRL
+590 SQVRISLSRL
-600 ITQKISGLN
+600 ITQKISGLY

-624 LHNTLQ
+624 LHNTIQ
-630 NSGHGGV
+630 NNMGGGV

-646 IQQALIQF
+646 IQQSLMDF

-660 KQESSVLVVQPS
+660 KQESAVLVVQPG
-672 IRTVLAR
+672 IRAVLAR
-679 FVRTIS
+679 FVRNIS
-685 SDFHVLSYQEIPDNK
+685 KEFHVLSYQEIPDNK
-700 QIRIIGTVG
+700 QIRIIGSVG

>member
-1 MSLFHLNWLA
+1 M
-11 KQRRRLNEQCY
+11 
-22 ELYRILDAP
+22 
-31 RVWYSIN
+31 
-38 TDCHDQY
+38 
-45 DDVTSA
+45 
-51 SFPTGYI
+51 
-58 FTFNIALSLVVLLA
+58 LA

-338 INQEKVKRDQQ
+338 INQEKVKREQQ
-349 DKEQNEFSQISDSK
+349 DKEQNEFSQTSDSK

-457 GQVFG
+457 GQIFG

-624 LHNTLQ
+624 LHNTIQ